1 MVKSFG
7 SLKMLYHLKT
17 WTDAQE
23 IAWKI
28 LWSVVALEIVFFFKI
43 IFKRLFPVGALH
55 KTKFTKCMNFAII
68 LIGTVCI
75 IAELAMLIV
84 V

>member
-28 LWSVVALEIVFFFKI
+28 LWSVVALEIVFFFK
-43 IFKRLFPVGALH
+43 LFSRGFSLLGLCIRHNSLALVANS
-55 KTKFTKCMNFAII
+55 T
-68 LIGTVCI
+68 
-75 IAELAMLIV
+75 LAQSFRSKQETC
-84 V
+84 